1 MHDQQGEVEE
11 INVIDSMS
19 VKCPD
24 LITLIYTQTCT
35 AVARTRMQSEH
46 RAAMAGSS
54 VGHQVCST
62 LACARVQAE
71 SGGYTCF
78 HSCV

>member
-24 LITLIYTQTCT
+24 LITLIYTQTHAHIYTQTRT
-35 AVARTRMQSEH
+35 AVACSQSTELQWQ
-46 RAAMAGSS
+46 AT
-54 VGHQVCST
+54 VGPPG
-62 LACARVQAE
+62 VQHI
-71 SGGYTCF
+71 SML
-78 HSCV
+78 SCTS